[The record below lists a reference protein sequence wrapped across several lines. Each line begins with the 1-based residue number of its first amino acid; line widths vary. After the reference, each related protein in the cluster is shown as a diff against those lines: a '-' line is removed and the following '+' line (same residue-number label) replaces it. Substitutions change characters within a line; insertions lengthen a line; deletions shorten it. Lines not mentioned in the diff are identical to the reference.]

1 MPVQQSLPSRRT
13 GVALGFVGEREEMPI
28 AMGRLY
34 GRLAVPVIEL
44 TAPRARDM
52 AKDTVINLPPRL
64 VPVES
69 EVGIGSQQAATLG

>member
-1 MPVQQSLPSRRT
+1 
-13 GVALGFVGEREEMPI
+13 MPI